1 MERFWSG
8 KISDD
13 DDDDDDSGIIIVIR
27 DWKSQNIDERH
38 ISSKR
43 WTIWRGADN
52 ICASATS
59 PSTFREFLSAFLS
72 ALSRGKMTPNCGGAE
87 GGSLRSAELL
97 PLHFLSRTNRH
108 VLSWER
114 KRNPFWKIK
123 IARHQLAGWKRKII
137 KIQKTS
143 PMQLSEKKV
152 QREIAGVSTETT
164 PSFDCHQ
171 ILFLL
176 SSFFFFF
183 SSTVEL
189 YNTVYFVRA

>member
-123 IARHQLAGWKRKII
+123 IARHQLASWKRKII

-143 PMQLSEKKV
+143 PMQLSEKKSATGNSGSLY
-152 QREIAGVSTETT
+152 RDN
-164 PSFDCHQ
+164 SFFWLPPNT
-171 ILFLL
+171 IP
-176 SSFFFFF
+176 SFFFLLLLLFF
-183 SSTVEL
+183 FHRRTI
-189 YNTVYFVRA
+189 